1 MTDQIEMRVV
11 ELTEVVERDGVKK
24 PESEY
29 VIQYR
34 NDGGRWISLPV
45 VLVFDKDKYQR
56 MKDGADG

>member
-1 MTDQIEMRVV
+1 MADQTEMRVV
-11 ELTEVVERDGVKK
+11 ELNEIVNPPGIEMC
-24 PESEY
+24 EY

-56 MKDGADG
+56 MKDGADD